1 MKKVRLF
8 NVLLFIFSIALL
20 QSCAKEGCTDV
31 DAVNYDSYADKNDGS
46 YPPIIIKAYLLS
58 YVHQS
63 ALVLFSC
70 DKWRLFAAWDVVW
83 IQLKTVNMM
92 TNILFI
98 W

>member
-46 YPPIIIKAYLLS
+46 CTFEGSVVFWYDAETADSLYYSS
-58 YVHQS
+58 YGIVQ
-63 ALVLFSC
+63 C
-70 DKWRLFAAWDVVW
+70 
-83 IQLKTVNMM
+83 
-92 TNILFI
+92 
-98 W
+98 